1 MCLYVDLCV
10 CSIKEGVSLR
20 NVSPSLGLSDHFPG
34 CDPTR
39 GGSRAIPGCSAH
51 QVYYQSP
58 DGVGPVC
65 DKLLTRAQGHSALE
79 LPLITSSFGHLGA
92 VVHGAPTTE
101 WFWI

>member
-1 MCLYVDLCV
+1 M
-10 CSIKEGVSLR
+10 
-20 NVSPSLGLSDHFPG
+20 PSRGGL
-34 CDPTR
+34 TYYITAR

-79 LPLITSSFGHLGA
+79 LPLITSFFGHLGA
-92 VVHGAPTTE
+92 VVHGATTTE